1 MLSRVRQ
8 SLIAGFEIGLRGAM
22 GGGMGYGELL
32 EEVVEEAEEWLTKWV
47 VSWVSEEDW
56 GLSNIGT
63 GIPLTGE
70 LPEVKPSS
78 AELEWRPLRS
88 VFPVSGL

>member
-32 EEVVEEAEEWLTKWV
+32 EEVVEEAEE
-47 VSWVSEEDW
+47 
-56 GLSNIGT
+56 
-63 GIPLTGE
+63 
-70 LPEVKPSS
+70 
-78 AELEWRPLRS
+78 
-88 VFPVSGL
+88 